1 MFSVRLALLLTILSV
16 SVPVISTQENPQKP
30 IVSLYASIMNTVIDA
45 YKSHFGSPPPKC
57 FVTNSAIDCFLNV
70 RKNTLSKAES
80 LTKSPPEFQQVF
92 CQAKRELKNCSRPY
106 IKECSRLN
114 RILRYIMH
122 QAFQVTCSSHGYQ
135 RYMCLEV
142 LAVPA
147 RECAKTVATHTLSSN
162 FGVALDQYVDCL
174 LLAANTSCTN
184 MSLGNFISDLHSIY
198 KPKKIVASVL
208 FNSTLNNATQD
219 TFNEAKNLSFFD
231 AGTDQLTAIEKL
243 ALNSLQVTIQLGP
256 TTTSAES
263 PTTSTADPMKT
274 FTEDSIRTSTEFPRT
289 SSESPRISTESSMST
304 STEDTWRTTTDS
316 TRITSTE
323 STSTPKDST
332 IITSSKPRTTST
344 EFQSRTTT
352 DSSARTSTS
361 WMTTHSS
368 DISTGASTQKVYQPS
383 FIEQSAKNFQ
393 ESQSTTTI
401 SPTAPTTSITTT
413 TDTTTA
419 PSLPPFQCYGCS
431 SGAPGYWQHSDC
443 PPNGLLQGWAT
454 QTETCNGPC
463 VQIVSRWPLGDVVRS
478 CSKNYYFSFEV
489 PPSGC
494 RTNNDDVV
502 CFCSSDRC
510 NTFNMTEQ
518 QAEMIKK
525 FNQ

>member
-16 SVPVISTQENPQKP
+16 GVPVISTQENPQNP
-30 IVSLYASIMNTVIDA
+30 IVSLYASIMNTAIDA

-70 RKNTLSKAES
+70 RKNTLTKAES
-80 LTKSPPEFQQVF
+80 LTNASQEFQQVF

-122 QAFQVTCSSHGYQ
+122 QAFQVTCSLHGYQ
-135 RYMCLEV
+135 RYMCLEMI
-142 LAVPA
+142 AMPA
-147 RECAKTVATHTLSSN
+147 KECAKTVATHTLSSN

-174 LLAANTSCTN
+174 LLAANISCTN
-184 MSLGNFISDLHSIY
+184 ISLGNFISDLHSMY

-208 FNSTLNNATQD
+208 FNSTLNNATQESL
-219 TFNEAKNLSFFD
+219 NEAKNLSFFD
-231 AGTDQLTAIEKL
+231 AGTGQLTAIEKL
-243 ALNSLQVTIQLGP
+243 AVNSLQVTIEVGP

-274 FTEDSIRTSTEFPRT
+274 FTVDSIRT

-304 STEDTWRTTTDS
+304 STDSTITASTKTTT
-316 TRITSTE
+316 TSTE
-323 STSTPKDST
+323 S
-332 IITSSKPRTTST
+332 
-344 EFQSRTTT
+344 QSRTTT
-352 DSSARTSTS
+352 DSSERTSTT

-368 DISTGASTQKVYQPS
+368 DVSTQKVYQPS
-383 FIEQSAKNFQ
+383 FIEQSAIKFQ
-393 ESQSTTTI
+393 ETQSTTTL
-401 SPTAPTTSITTT
+401 SPPASTTSITTT
-413 TDTTTA
+413 TDTATA

-454 QTETCNGPC
+454 QTKTCNGPC

-478 CSKNYYFSFEV
+478 CSKNYYFSFES